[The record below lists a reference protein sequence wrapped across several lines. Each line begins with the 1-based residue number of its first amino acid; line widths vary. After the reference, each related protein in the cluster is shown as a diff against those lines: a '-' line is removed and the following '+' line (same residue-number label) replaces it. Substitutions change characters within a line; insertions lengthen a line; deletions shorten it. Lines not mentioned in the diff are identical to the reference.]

1 MILKSFYRKKTTK
14 IYLLI
19 FMLIFT
25 IFGVVLIGKSK
36 YIEKINQ
43 DFSDS
48 FIYLSSNSS
57 LNLSDIEGAV
67 ELKKAIKDDRFVY
80 TYNDEKNIGK
90 DEVIIPNIL
99 KGSFALNDFMELN
112 VGNTSISL
120 RVKEYYEH
128 ESVTPIIYLNKE
140 SLEQLIGNSGKYSY
154 ILKIKEWNKH
164 EEISERLINTY
175 HIDPIVYSVSKSNM
189 DLSQTVKNFST
200 YGYIIIGIFVIVSVF
215 TVYNIISDAKKKNY
229 IYRSLGYSKSKIL
242 VNLIY
247 NIASLFLL
255 SLIGSGVLVLIISG
269 MLK

>member
-19 FMLIFT
+19 FTLIFT

-57 LNLSDIEGAV
+57 LNLSDIDGAL
-67 ELKKAIKDDRFVY
+67 ELKKAIRDDRFVY
-80 TYNDEKNIGK
+80 TYNDGKNIGK
-90 DEVIIPNIL
+90 DEAIIPNIL
-99 KGSFALNDFMELN
+99 KGSIALNDYIELN

-128 ESVTPIIYLNKE
+128 ESVTPIIYLNKKN
-140 SLEQLIGNSGKYSY
+140 LEQLIDNSGKYSY

-164 EEISERLINTY
+164 EEISEELINNY

-189 DLSQTVKNFST
+189 DLSQMVKKFST
-200 YGYIIIGIFVIVSVF
+200 YGYMIIGIFVIVSVF
-215 TVYNIISDAKKKNY
+215 TVYNIISDAEKKNY
-229 IYRSLGYSKSKIL
+229 IYRSLGYSKSIISM
-242 VNLIY
+242 NLIY
-247 NIASLFLL
+247 NITSLFVL
-255 SLIGSGVLVLIISG
+255 SLMCSGILILIING
-269 MLK
+269 MIK